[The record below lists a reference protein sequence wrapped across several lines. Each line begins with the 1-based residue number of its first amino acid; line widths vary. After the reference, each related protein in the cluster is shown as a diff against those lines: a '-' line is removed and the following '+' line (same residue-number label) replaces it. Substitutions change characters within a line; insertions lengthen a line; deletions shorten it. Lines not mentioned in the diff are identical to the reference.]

1 MENNISVLERFFTIG
16 PDFHAMPHPF

>member
-16 PDFHAMPHPF
+16 PDFHAVPHPF